1 MLSDRIF
8 LMDRTLL
15 DIDAIQAAQAGEQA
29 AEEISYIHK
38 YKLLY

>member
-15 DIDAIQAAQAGEQA
+15 DIDAIQAAQAGEQT
-29 AEEISYIHK
+29 AELVLAQARQAK
-38 YKLLY
+38 